1 MKYCTNCWYPETK
14 PDIWFN
20 TQGVCAACVA
30 FEGRLSVDWKARE
43 TEFSNIAFN
52 LRTTVGDY
60 GYHCIV
66 PVSGG
71 KDSTCQVLKCLEYG
85 LNPLAVCA
93 VTDDLSSIGRANLN
107 NISNLG
113 VDCVEVKV
121 NTKVRRRI
129 AKYALE
135 TIGDISWAEHV
146 TIFTIP
152 VQEAINRKIPAIIWG
167 ENSQNEYGGPK
178 EHQTKQ
184 DLDAQW
190 LNEFGGLNGLRVKDL
205 LDAKIAT
212 KRELLQY
219 ISWMPFGGQ
228 SIFLGH
234 YFPWDGKENAKLAQ
248 ENGFRVWDCPVSG
261 SGVNYEN
268 LDNYQTGIHDFFK
281 YIKFGFGRATDIAN
295 NHIRRNYWTRD
306 EGRDHI
312 LRYDGEYPLIYLDKR
327 LHNVLSELELS
338 TPEFI
343 KIVERFTNKELFAI
357 ETCEDWLSLNPKFLQ
372 DLKDAAPF

>member
-1 MKYCTNCWYPETK
+1 MKYCTNCFYPDTK
-14 PDIWFN
+14 PDIWFDSN
-20 TQGVCAACVA
+20 GKCAACIA
-30 FEGRLSVDWKARE
+30 FDGRANIDWKARDQ
-43 TEFSNIAFN
+43 EFADIAYQ
-52 LRTTVGDY
+52 LRTTVGDN
-60 GYHCIV
+60 GYHCVV

-71 KDSTCQVLKCLEYG
+71 KDSTCQVLKCLEHG
-85 LNPLAVCA
+85 LNPLAICA
-93 VTDDLSSIGRANLN
+93 VTDDLSNIGRANLS

-113 VDCVEVKV
+113 VDCVEVKT
-121 NTKVRRRI
+121 NTAVRRRI

-167 ENSQNEYGGPK
+167 ENSQNEYGGPQ
-178 EHQTKQ
+178 EHQTKEN
-184 DLDAQW
+184 LDVNW

-212 KRELLQY
+212 KKELLPY
-219 ISWMPFGGQ
+219 ISWGAFPGK

-234 YFPWDGKENAKLAQ
+234 YFPWDGKKNAELAIQ
-248 ENGFRVWDCPVSG
+248 NGFNTWDCPVSG

-295 NHIRRNYWTRD
+295 NHIRRGYWTR
-306 EGRDHI
+306 EQGRDHI
-312 LRYDGEYPLIYLDKR
+312 LRYDGEYPYMYLDKK
-327 LHNVLSELELS
+327 LCKVLAEIDVSM
-338 TPEFI
+338 PEFL
-343 KIVERFTNKELFAI
+343 KIMERFTNKELFNI
-357 ETCEDWLSLNPKFLQ
+357 EVNNDWFSLEPKFMDQ
-372 DLKDAAPF
+372 LKGA